1 MIRLLQAMF
10 PPASLA
16 LRRAVLFG
24 APLGYILLGLV
35 HPMGDLEV
43 GDAAGFYIFLHVV
56 QPLLI
61 AFIAYALWL
70 LVDGL
75 DSTAASLARYAL
87 VPYLIVYS
95 MFDAVAGI
103 ATGLIVQEA
112 NGMSAAD
119 QAAVQRMMDGI
130 GEHPVLV
137 ALWIG
142 AGVSWVIP
150 AVAAAM
156 AVRRQLPRWITAAML
171 LGAVVFAVGHP
182 FPPGPIG
189 MALYLLGIAW
199 LELRPRGAPAP
210 KAAAPVPS

>member
-1 MIRLLQAMF
+1 MVRMSQAIV
-10 PPASLA
+10 PQASPLV
-16 LRRAVLFG
+16 RRAVLFG
-24 APLGYILLGLV
+24 APLGYIVLGLV
-35 HPMGDLEV
+35 HPGGDLEV
-43 GDAAGFYIFLHVV
+43 GEAAGFYIFLHLV
-56 QPLLI
+56 QPFLI
-61 AFIAYALWL
+61 ALIAYGLWL

-75 DSTAASLARYAL
+75 ETPAATVVRYAL
-87 VPYLIVYS
+87 IPYVILYA
-95 MFDAVAGI
+95 MFDAIAGV

-142 AGVSWVIP
+142 AGLSWLIP

-156 AVRRQLPRWITAAML
+156 AVRRRVPRWVTAAMV
-171 LGAVVFAVGHP
+171 LGAIVFAVGHP

-189 MALYLLGIAW
+189 MALFLGGLLW
-199 LELRPRGAPAP
+199 LELRGREEPAP
-210 KAAAPVPS
+210 ELATPVPS

>member
-1 MIRLLQAMF
+1 MRTRPSVLF
-10 PPASLA
+10 
-16 LRRAVLFG
+16 RRVVLFG
-24 APLGYILLGLV
+24 GPLGYILLGLV

-61 AFIAYALWL
+61 ALIACGLWL

-75 DSTAASLARYAL
+75 ESRAATVVRYSLIA
-87 VPYLIVYS
+87 YLILYS

-137 ALWIG
+137 AMWIG
-142 AGVSWVIP
+142 AGLSWLIP
-150 AVAAAM
+150 AAAA
-156 AVRRQLPRWITAAML
+156 AIAIRHLVPRWITAAIV
-171 LGAVVFAVGHP
+171 LGAIVFAVGHP

-189 MALYLLGIAW
+189 MALYLVGILW
-199 LELRPRGAPAP
+199 LELRPRVEPASA
-210 KAAAPVPS
+210 AAAPVPG

>member
-1 MIRLLQAMF
+1 MQPRSTLV
-10 PPASLA
+10 
-16 LRRAVLFG
+16 RRAVLFG
-24 APLGYILLGLV
+24 GPLGYIVLGLV

-43 GDAAGFYIFLHVV
+43 GDPAGFYIFLHLV
-56 QPLLI
+56 QPFLIALI
-61 AFIAYALWL
+61 AFGLWL

-75 DSTAASLARYAL
+75 ESTAAKVVRYSLVA
-87 VPYLIVYS
+87 YLIVYS
-95 MFDAVAGI
+95 MFDAVAGV

-130 GEHPVLV
+130 GEHWVLV

-142 AGVSWVIP
+142 AGVSWLIP

-156 AVRRQLPRWITAAML
+156 AVRERVPRWVTAGMV

-182 FPPGPIG
+182 IPPGPIG
-189 MALYLLGIAW
+189 MSLFLGGILW
-199 LELRPRGAPAP
+199 LELRARDEPVPE
-210 KAAAPVPS
+210 AAPVPN

>member
-10 PPASLA
+10 PPASLPV
-16 LRRAVLFG
+16 RRAVLFG
-24 APLGYILLGLV
+24 APLGYIVLGLV

-43 GDAAGFYIFLHVV
+43 GDAAGLYILLHVV

-61 AFIAYALWL
+61 ALIAYGLWL

-75 DSTAASLARYAL
+75 ESTAASLVRYAL

-142 AGVSWVIP
+142 AGVSWLVP

-156 AVRRQLPRWITAAML
+156 AVRRRVPRWVTAAMI

-182 FPPGPIG
+182 LPTGPIG
-189 MALYLLGIAW
+189 MTLFLGGILW
-199 LELRPRGAPAP
+199 LELRPREEPAP
-210 KAAAPVPS
+210 QVAAPVPN

>member
-1 MIRLLQAMF
+1 VPQPSPFA
-10 PPASLA
+10 
-16 LRRAVLFG
+16 RRAILFG
-24 APLGYILLGLV
+24 APLGYIVLGLV
-35 HPMGDLEV
+35 HPMGDLDV

-61 AFIAYALWL
+61 ALIAYGLWL

-75 DSTAASLARYAL
+75 ESRAATVVRVAL
-87 VPYLIVYS
+87 IPYLILYS
-95 MFDAVAGI
+95 MFDAIAGV

-137 ALWIG
+137 GYWIG
-142 AGVSWVIP
+142 AGLSWLVP

-156 AVRRQLPRWITAAML
+156 AVRHLVPRWVTAAMV
-171 LGAVVFAVGHP
+171 LGAIVFAVGHP

-189 MALYLLGIAW
+189 MALFLGGIVW
-199 LELRPRGAPAP
+199 LELRPRAQRAPELAR
-210 KAAAPVPS
+210 PVPS